1 MTTTTE
7 SINRD
12 RLDAYIT
19 GMGGMSTTS
28 KKLDVDRS
36 TLYRWCTGQQPI
48 PGIMLANLK
57 LCDKIAELHKTIAQK
72 DQLLRE
78 ATK

>member
-19 GMGGMSTTS
+19 GMGGMSSTAS
-28 KKLDVDRS
+28 KLKIDRS

-48 PGIMLANLK
+48 SGIMLANLK